1 MERQA
6 QQVQQDILLV
16 VVALGLLFMEHQ
28 VHLQVEQVVV
38 AMDNQ
43 LILQILQVVVLT
55 QVVVEAVDQ
64 VDQQEALRVDQVVLV
79 DQVW

>member
-1 MERQA
+1 
-6 QQVQQDILLV
+6 
-16 VVALGLLFMEHQ
+16 
-28 VHLQVEQVVV
+28 
-38 AMDNQ
+38 
-43 LILQILQVVVLT
+43 VVVLT

>member
-38 AMDNQ
+38 AMDNH